1 MGLDMY
7 LNVRYYLPYN
17 EQADTNAKF
26 QEAWGKLAQLGHLK
40 SVDLEGCYWR
50 KANAIHNWFVKNVQ
64 NGVDDCA
71 SYEVKR
77 AKLVELLNT
86 CQQILKDHSLA
97 EKLLP
102 PVSGFFFGST
112 EIDEGY
118 FEDLTHTHDQLT
130 RLLNAL
136 PEDDFYTTV
145 TYQSSW

>member
-7 LNVRYYLPYN
+7 LNVRHYFKYDERDDANTKL
-17 EQADTNAKF
+17 
-26 QEAWGKLAQLGHLK
+26 QETWGKLAELGQLK
-40 SVDLEGCYWR
+40 SIELEGCYWR

-64 NGVDDCA
+64 NGVDNCEAYNVERDQ
-71 SYEVKR
+71 
-77 AKLVELLNT
+77 LVELRNT

-102 PVSGFFFGST
+102 PVGGFFFGST

-118 FEDLTHTHDQLT
+118 FEDLTHTHEQLT

-136 PEDDFYTTV
+136 PEDGFYTTV